1 MLSIRLVSVNSV
13 ISSVLLSVV
22 ALISPSNV
30 SAEPIT
36 LTFEAHG
43 FTVSGE
49 FLEYSQDGY
58 VLLTENGTL
67 RVPAAMVSCEGAAC
81 VEPAPTAAIES

>member
-1 MLSIRLVSVNSV
+1 MSVTSIVGL
-13 ISSVLLSVV
+13 VLLSIV

-43 FTVSGE
+43 FSISGE
-49 FLEYSQDGY
+49 FIEYSENGY
-58 VLLTENGTL
+58 VLETENGEVH
-67 RVPAAMVSCEGAAC
+67 VPAAMVSCEGRAC
-81 VEPAPTAAIES
+81 MEPAQATFAEG